1 MPKSLA
7 FAKLATTTTKSAQ
20 AKKTLGDLLG
30 DGQVK
35 LGKTVLSE
43 RAQKE
48 RELEIFAKA
57 AQDEARLRRYKK
69 AR

>member
-7 FAKLATTTTKSAQ
+7 FEKLATKPTKSAQ
-20 AKKTLGDLLG
+20 VKKTLEDLLG

-48 RELEIFAKA
+48 RELEIFAQA
-57 AQDEARLRRYKK
+57 AQEEARLRRYKK

>member
-48 RELEIFAKA
+48 
-57 AQDEARLRRYKK
+57 ARLRRYKK